1 MQYWQRKRDNMFIY
15 YKQKEKDDLQKV
27 EAINATL
34 KKAQEGINKFG
45 NQYFRR
51 LDWLFVL
58 SGAMTFKE
66 ALLIRYAKHTITEK
80 DIDENPNLGI
90 YAYVCPKEVQEFGD
104 EITNELGSIKFP
116 PDVIEYGGVAEY
128 PPIIS
133 AEKIKVFY
141 PRLYTVEVEELT
153 PEAIAE
159 KKKSAEGS
167 EYNFKNNDIFGS
179 FENLKTRANRLQ
191 VFTSTLKPGFRR
203 SSSGKISFSVADYY
217 RDMAKIKLNV

>member
-1 MQYWQRKRDNMFIY
+1 MFIY

-34 KKAQEGINKFG
+34 KKAREGIHEFG
-45 NQYFRR
+45 ITNFPR
-51 LDWLFVL
+51 LNWYLVL

-66 ALLIRYAKHTITEK
+66 MLLISYAKHAVSEK
-80 DIDENPNLGI
+80 EIDENPSLGI
-90 YAYVCPKEVQEFGD
+90 YAYICPKEVQEFGD
-104 EITNELGSIKFP
+104 EITKELGMVKFP
-116 PDVIEYGGVAEY
+116 REVIEWKGIATE
-128 PPIIS
+128 PPTIS
-133 AEKIKVFY
+133 EEKIKVFY

-167 EYNFKNNDIFGS
+167 EYNFKNSDIFDC
-179 FENLKTRANRLQ
+179 FENLKTRMNRLQ

-217 RDMAKIKLNV
+217 RDMAKMKLNV

>member
-1 MQYWQRKRDNMFIY
+1 MFIY

-34 KKAQEGINKFG
+34 KKAREGIHEFG
-45 NQYFRR
+45 ISNFPR
-51 LDWLFVL
+51 LNWYLVL

-66 ALLIRYAKHTITEK
+66 MLLISYAKHAVSEK
-80 DIDENPNLGI
+80 EIDENPNLGI
-90 YAYVCPKEVQEFGD
+90 YAYICPKEVQEFGD
-104 EITNELGSIKFP
+104 EITNELGKVKFP
-116 PDVIEYGGVAEY
+116 REVIEWKGIATE
-128 PPIIS
+128 PPTIS
-133 AEKIKVFY
+133 EEKIKVFY

-167 EYNFKNNDIFGS
+167 EYNFKNSDIFDS
-179 FENLKTRANRLQ
+179 FENLKTRMNRLQ

-217 RDMAKIKLNV
+217 RDMAKMKLNV

>member
-1 MQYWQRKRDNMFIY
+1 MFIY

-34 KKAQEGINKFG
+34 KKAREGIHEFG
-45 NQYFRR
+45 ITSFPR
-51 LDWLFVL
+51 LNWYLVL

-66 ALLIRYAKHTITEK
+66 MLLISYAKHAVSEK
-80 DIDENPNLGI
+80 EIDENPNLGI
-90 YAYVCPKEVQEFGD
+90 YAYICPKEVQEFGD
-104 EITNELGSIKFP
+104 EITNELGMVKFP
-116 PDVIEYGGVAEY
+116 REVIEWKGIATE
-128 PPIIS
+128 PPTIS
-133 AEKIKVFY
+133 EEKIKVFY

-167 EYNFKNNDIFGS
+167 EYNFKNSDIFDS
-179 FENLKTRANRLQ
+179 FENLKTRMNRLQ

-217 RDMAKIKLNV
+217 RDMAKMKLNV

>member
-1 MQYWQRKRDNMFIY
+1 MFIY
-15 YKQKEKDDLQKV
+15 YKQKEKDDLEKV

-34 KKAQEGINKFG
+34 EKAQEGINKFG
-45 NQYFRR
+45 SQYFRR

-58 SGAMTFKE
+58 SGAMAFKE

-80 DIDENPNLGI
+80 DIEENPSLGI
-90 YAYVCPKEVQEFGD
+90 YAYVCPKEVQEFGE
-104 EITNELGSIKFP
+104 EITNELGSVKFP
-116 PDVIEYGGVAEY
+116 LDVIELNGRVAEY
-128 PPIIS
+128 PPTIS
-133 AEKIKVFY
+133 AEKIKIFY

-167 EYNFKNNDIFGS
+167 EYNFKHNDIFDS

-217 RDMAKIKLNV
+217 RDMAKMKLNV